1 VKRDNIS
8 VEYACVSRFGFSIML
23 NLATASNP
31 STEINLDL
39 LDPLEVIETMID
51 LRIQVAQLE
60 QQIQTLQPT
69 FYAVCVAL
77 NTEKIA
83 RDRALISRRLTPGQ
97 WTYSPD
103 VLEQEA
109 LFKHLKQQFQKAH
122 EPTGGREVIWAI
134 KLLLTLA

>member
-1 VKRDNIS
+1 
-8 VEYACVSRFGFSIML
+8 MP
-23 NLATASNP
+23 NLTASLNS
-31 STEINLDL
+31 STTTAIAL

-60 QQIQTLQPT
+60 QQIKALQPT
-69 FYAVCVAL
+69 FFETCAAL
-77 NTEKIA
+77 NTEKITH
-83 RDRALISRRLTPGQ
+83 DRALITRRLTPGQ
-97 WTYSPD
+97 WAYASN

-109 LFKHLKQQFQKAH
+109 LFKHLKQQFQQAH